1 MGCVTNT
8 DQRIYTYGFSRVKG
22 IGPVRM
28 RLLQSHFGSLADAWQ
43 AEPGALMACG
53 LETRLINALITAR
66 DHLDLNGEL
75 DHFKHT
81 DIQVLTW
88 DDPNYPKLL
97 HQISDPPPVLYVRG
111 SLSQEDEYAVG
122 IVGTRQASVY
132 GRQVAEMLAGDLAHS
147 HVTVVSGMARGID
160 ASAHLASIKSGGRTI
175 AVLGCGVDVIYP
187 PENRALAQDII
198 QHGAL
203 ISDYPPGSQP
213 DALNFPPR
221 NRIISGLSLG
231 VVIVEAD
238 QRSGALITADYAS
251 QQGRDVF
258 AVPGNIFNRSS
269 RGTNQLIH
277 DGAKMVLSVKD
288 VLEELNLGMVES
300 YVAAQQV
307 VPENDVERALIAHMS
322 HEPVLTDE
330 LIDAVDLPTE
340 VVTSTLAMMEL
351 KGMVRQ
357 ANGTSYVLVRDESV
371 TYGSMQ

>member
-1 MGCVTNT
+1 MDNT
-8 DQRIYTYGFSRVKG
+8 DQRLYTYGFSRVKG

-28 RLLQSHFGSLADAWQ
+28 RLLQSHFGSLAAAWR
-43 AEPGALMACG
+43 ADSAALAACG
-53 LETRLINALITAR
+53 LESRLIQALLAAR
-66 DHLDLNGEL
+66 TTLDLQAEL
-75 DHFKHT
+75 ARFEHS

-88 DDPNYPKLL
+88 DDPPYPKLL
-97 HQISDPPPVLYVRG
+97 RQISDPPPVIYVRG
-111 SLSQEDEYAVG
+111 ALSEEDEYAVG
-122 IVGTRQASVY
+122 IVGTRQATVY
-132 GRQVAEMLAGDLAHS
+132 GRQVAEMLAGDLARS
-147 HVTVVSGMARGID
+147 HVTVVSGLARGID
-160 ASAHLASIKSGGRTI
+160 ASAHQAAIKAGGRTV

-187 PENRALAQDII
+187 PENRALAQEII
-198 QHGAL
+198 QRGAL
-203 ISDYPPGSQP
+203 ISDYPPGTQP
-213 DALNFPPR
+213 DAGNFPPR

-238 QRSGALITADYAS
+238 QRSGALITADFAT

-277 DGAKMVLSVKD
+277 DGAKMVLDVKD

-300 YVAAQQV
+300 YVAAQKA
-307 VPENDVERALIAHMS
+307 VPENDVERSLIAHLS

-330 LIDAVDLPTE
+330 LVHAVDLPTE

-357 ANGTSYVLVRDESV
+357 ANGTSYVLVRDENV
-371 TYGSMQ
+371 IYGGTL

>member
-1 MGCVTNT
+1 M
-8 DQRIYTYGFSRVKG
+8 
-22 IGPVRM
+22 RM
-28 RLLQSHFGSLADAWQ
+28 RLLQSHFGSLAEAWQ
-43 AEPGALMACG
+43 AEAGELLACG
-53 LETRLINALITAR
+53 LETRLINALIAAR
-66 DHLDLNGEL
+66 TELDLGAEL
-75 DHFKHT
+75 AHFEHT

-88 DDPNYPKLL
+88 DDPTYPKLL
-97 HQISDPPPVLYVRG
+97 GQITDPPPVLYVRG
-111 SLSQEDEYAVG
+111 TLSEEDEYAVG
-122 IVGTRQASVY
+122 VVGTRQASVY

-147 HVTVVSGMARGID
+147 HVTVVSGLARGID
-160 ASAHLASIKSGGRTI
+160 ASAHQAAIKAGGRTI

-187 PENRALAQDII
+187 PENRALAQEII

-203 ISDYPPGSQP
+203 ISDYPPGTQP
-213 DALNFPPR
+213 DAQNFPPR

-231 VVIVEAD
+231 VIIVEAD
-238 QRSGALITADYAS
+238 QRSGALITADFAT

-277 DGAKMVLSVKD
+277 DGAKMVLNIKD

-300 YVAAQQV
+300 YVAAQKV
-307 VPENDVERALIAHMS
+307 APENDVERELIAHMT

-330 LIDAVDLPTE
+330 LVAAVNLPTE

-371 TYGSMQ
+371 PYGSIQ